1 MNKKII
7 LIVLVL
13 VSIGLSIYGYMV
25 LPETVT
31 VQIDMSGNPSNF
43 YPKTLVIASQLLLSI
58 GGGIGYY
65 FSKEKEKKFLVL
77 SIGGIIVSVIT
88 LVYNV

>member
-7 LIVLVL
+7 LTIIVLVSL
-13 VSIGLSIYGYMV
+13 GLSIYGYMV

-43 YPKTLVIASQLLLSI
+43 YPKALAIASQLLLSI

-65 FSKEKEKKFLVL
+65 FSKEKKFLVL
-77 SIGGIIVSVIT
+77 SIGGIIVSIIT
-88 LVYNV
+88 LMYNV